1 VSVTVTLIEGP
12 RRSGKTFVLHAL
24 GKAVVEGRTLML
36 DEADIALFLEN
47 PKLQFPKYW
56 GQQYDDIFLVGP
68 NVVKMMTQLVAAGII
83 PLPFN
88 VRFVNLAITEITADD
103 YPNTK

>member
-1 VSVTVTLIEGP
+1 VSVTVTIIEGP
-12 RRSGKTFVLHAL
+12 RGSGKTFVLHAL
-24 GKAVVEGRTLML
+24 GNAAVEGRTLML

-56 GQQYDDIFLVGP
+56 GQQYANIFMVGP
-68 NVVKMMTQLVAAGII
+68 DVVRMMTQLVAAGII

-88 VRFVNLAITEITADD
+88 VRFVNLATTEITADD